1 MDSTDFQVVL
11 EWRFLLIA
19 EVTIP
24 KSGTRMSGQ
33 SLNTKFTHAQR
44 KVVAE
49 LMPELADRLL
59 LDTSNQRTLPFTLDE
74 LQTMQQK
81 AHEAIR

>member
-1 MDSTDFQVVL
+1 
-11 EWRFLLIA
+11 
-19 EVTIP
+19 
-24 KSGTRMSGQ
+24 MSGQ

-59 LDTSNQRTLPFTLDE
+59 LDTSNQRTLPFTLYE